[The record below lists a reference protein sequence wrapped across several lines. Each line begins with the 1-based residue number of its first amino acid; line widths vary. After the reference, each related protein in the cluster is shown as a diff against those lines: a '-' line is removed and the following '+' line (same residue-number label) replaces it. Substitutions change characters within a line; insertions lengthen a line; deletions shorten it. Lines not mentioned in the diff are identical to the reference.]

1 MRQEMR
7 AQPRVAVTRRASLSA
22 GDTYWIPCMI
32 MDMSDK
38 GLMLVC
44 NKKVP
49 VGQLLQ
55 FRCELFPEKS
65 LECKI
70 QVKHVSDACM
80 GAKIVEIDPQGS
92 NLVQS
97 YLQEQYSHALRPH

>member
-7 AQPRVAVTRRASLSA
+7 AQARVAVTRRASLSA

-32 MDMSDK
+32 MDMSDT
-38 GLMLVC
+38 GFMLIC
-44 NKKVP
+44 SKRVP

-55 FRCELFPEKS
+55 FRCELFPQKS

-70 QVKHVSDACM
+70 EVRHVNDDGI

-92 NLVQS
+92 SLVQS
-97 YLQEQYSHALRPH
+97 YLQ